1 MYVVLFRT
9 ILLYILI
16 IFSLRVMG
24 KRQLGELQPSE
35 FVITILIS
43 NIAPLPI
50 EDTNV
55 PLLCGAI
62 PILTLMCFEVFISTL
77 ILKSKTARKVI
88 SGNPRVLIRDGKVD
102 QQEMQNLRFSVDDL
116 LEQLRTNN
124 VFDIQDVAFAI
135 VETTGKL
142 SVYQRFEARNV
153 TPQMLNL
160 QSPGEDAL
168 LPVAVISDGEVV
180 EDSLRFCNLKPEW
193 LHKVLSEN
201 GYQPVV
207 IMAAMLGSSGVVLY
221 GLTQVKDEMIASLD
235 ELTQMVEDKE
245 YDRAHELSE
254 QLFHRWDEEE
264 NRLIRYVRHT
274 DLDSISSRMARLPY
288 LVKYKDP
295 AEFLSE
301 VSQIRYLI
309 LHLWESELPL
319 MRNIL

>member
-43 NIAPLPI
+43 NIATLPI
-50 EDTNV
+50 QDVDV
-55 PLLCGAI
+55 PLSGGI
-62 PILTLMCFEVFISTL
+62 VPILTIVCFEVFISTL

-201 GYQPVV
+201 GYQPQD
-207 IMAAMLGSSGVVLY
+207 IFLMTCNRKAQY
-221 GLTQVKDEMIASLD
+221 HIIP
-235 ELTQMVEDKE
+235 KE
-245 YDRAHELSE
+245 
-254 QLFHRWDEEE
+254 
-264 NRLIRYVRHT
+264 
-274 DLDSISSRMARLPY
+274 
-288 LVKYKDP
+288 K
-295 AEFLSE
+295 
-301 VSQIRYLI
+301 
-309 LHLWESELPL
+309 
-319 MRNIL
+319 